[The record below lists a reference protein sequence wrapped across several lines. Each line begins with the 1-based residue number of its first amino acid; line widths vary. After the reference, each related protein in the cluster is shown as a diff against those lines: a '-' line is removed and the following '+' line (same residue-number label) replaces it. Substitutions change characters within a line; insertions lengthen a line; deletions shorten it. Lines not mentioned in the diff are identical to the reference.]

1 MGTLQS
7 GDVGITTAKQMVR
20 WKEMFQDTIHF
31 LIGLG
36 YYSDFDTC
44 LLVLSV
50 LGIASGTY
58 YGCYFS
64 SKIVR

>member
-36 YYSDFDTC
+36 YYSDFVC
-44 LLVLSV
+44 LCLVFWGLHQARTMAVTS
-50 LGIASGTY
+50 L
-58 YGCYFS
+58 
-64 SKIVR
+64 VR